1 MTMFDEYSD
10 LFSSKV
16 RLRIIAAL
24 ISGPKDFTT
33 LKKLTET
40 TDGNL
45 GKQMEILLE
54 AGAVHAEKEFIGR
67 RGKTVYSLTNEGLHS
82 FKEYVRLLEEILE
95 KEGTKE

>member
-1 MTMFDEYSD
+1 MFDEYSD

-54 AGAVHAEKEFIGR
+54 AELCMPKRIHRTKS
-67 RGKTVYSLTNEGLHS
+67 KTVYSYKRRHILLKNMFDCWRRYWEGRD
-82 FKEYVRLLEEILE
+82 KE
-95 KEGTKE
+95 